1 MKRYFIED
9 AVHGQIEISEFE
21 RKIVY
26 STEFNRLHDIYQN
39 STLYLTFPT
48 NRVKRFEHC
57 IGTMKLAGDML
68 NASVMDADR
77 KILDLFYDT
86 AEEIIGMAVR
96 ISDTGPTVQ
105 EFYGPDHI
113 STIVPFSDILKDEYC
128 FRGCIERNLSLIPS
142 NVEERYRLHHLIV
155 AEAVRLA
162 GLLHDVGHPPFSHI
176 TENAL
181 SEKSKFLPEFMQRM
195 NSGNRH
201 LHEQM
206 GLEISEHILSSYT
219 QTVSEYKEIEV
230 AISILA
236 LGILSDGEFFEER
249 IGPHT
254 EAANFCKDLHSII
267 DSSFDADRLDYVT
280 RDALNSGRSHTIDY
294 NRILQNM
301 RLCRTNPECKELRFR
316 FCPSVKVVGGIE
328 EVLFARYDG
337 YVFVVYHH
345 HSVKTNFILGE
356 VIKGLIEL
364 NKEPLVHEI
373 RIPENIS
380 GLWWLMADNLTQTQK
395 SFALCQWNDSW
406 LMTMLKKVY
415 FEGIGTGELYKMPD
429 ILRLCL
435 TELVTNRK
443 CIFTLIKRKE
453 HYKKIDDRV
462 VEALK
467 MDDITSVLSRIPSS
481 KDDGLTL
488 YLRANLLD
496 SMSST
501 CSYGGFATIVIR
513 DILRDSPEFRKR
525 SVYDDYCS
533 IPKRLEH
540 SNKGLHVVMNGI
552 STGVSRESPI
562 FVCDITGKP
571 QPLCKYSG
579 IGCSLESEIR
589 GLPWFYLFSESDVGD
604 HLNQYLASIGDEM
617 AVEIHDLVL
626 KLIERKAS

>member
-1 MKRYFIED
+1 MRMKRYFIED
-9 AVHGQIEISEFE
+9 AVHGLIELSEFE
-21 RKIVY
+21 RKIIY

-86 AEEIIGMAVR
+86 AEDVIETAAR

-113 STIVPFSDILKDEYC
+113 SRIVPFSDILKDEYRC
-128 FRGCIERNLSLIPS
+128 NGCIERVLFLIPS
-142 NVEERYRLHHLIV
+142 NVEERYRLHHLV
-155 AEAVRLA
+155 VVEAVRLA

-181 SEKSKFLPEFMQRM
+181 AEMSDYLPEFMQRM
-195 NSGNRH
+195 IGGGRQ

-206 GLEISEHILSSYT
+206 GIEISEHILSSYT
-219 QTVSEYKEIEV
+219 QAVSEHKEIKV
-230 AISILA
+230 ATSILA
-236 LGILSDGEFFEER
+236 LGILSDGKFLEDR
-249 IGPHT
+249 IGSC
-254 EAANFCKDLHSII
+254 EGVASFCKDLHSII

-280 RDALNSGRSHTIDY
+280 RDALSSGRSHTIDY
-294 NRILQNM
+294 SRILQNM
-301 RLCRTNPECKELRFR
+301 KLCRTSPECKELRFR

-356 VIKGLIEL
+356 VIKGLIKL
-364 NKEPLVHEI
+364 NREPIVHEI

-380 GLWWLMADNLTQTQK
+380 GLWWLMADNLVQTQK

-415 FEGIGTGELYKMPD
+415 FENIGTRNLEKMPD

-435 TELVTNRK
+435 TELVTNKK

-467 MDDITSVLSRIPSS
+467 RDDMTTVLARIPSS
-481 KDDGLTL
+481 KDDELTL
-488 YLRANLLD
+488 YLRAIQLD
-496 SMSST
+496 SVSST
-501 CSYGGFATIVIR
+501 CSYSGFSTIIIR
-513 DILRDSPEFRKR
+513 NILRDSPEYKKR
-525 SVYDDYCS
+525 RVHEDYCN
-533 IPKRLEH
+533 IPKGLERK
-540 SNKGLHVVMNGI
+540 NKGLHVVMNGI
-552 STGVSRESPI
+552 STGVNRNNPI
-562 FVCDITGKP
+562 
-571 QPLCKYSG
+571 LY
-579 IGCSLESEIR
+579 
-589 GLPWFYLFSESDVGD
+589 
-604 HLNQYLASIGDEM
+604 
-617 AVEIHDLVL
+617 
-626 KLIERKAS
+626 

>member
-9 AVHGQIEISEFE
+9 AVHGPIEISGFE
-21 RKIVY
+21 RKIIY

-48 NRVKRFEHC
+48 NRVKRFEHS

-68 NASVMDADR
+68 NASVTDADG
-77 KILDLFYDT
+77 KVLDLFYDT
-86 AEEIIGMAVR
+86 AERVIETAVR
-96 ISDTGPTVQ
+96 ISDSGPTVQ
-105 EFYGPDHI
+105 EFYGSEYI
-113 STIVPFSDILKDEYC
+113 GTIVPFSEILKDAYRC
-128 FRGCIERNLSLIPS
+128 NGCIERNLSLIPS
-142 NVEERYRLHHLIV
+142 KVDGRYRLHHLMV

-181 SEKSKFLPEFMQRM
+181 SEKSEFLPGFMQRM
-195 NSGNRH
+195 IGGSRH

-236 LGILSDGEFFEER
+236 LGILSDGGFFEER
-249 IGPHT
+249 IGPCS
-254 EAANFCKDLHSII
+254 EATDFCKDLHSII

-301 RLCRTNPECKELRFR
+301 RLCRTNPECKEIRFR

-395 SFALCQWNDSW
+395 GFALCQWNDSW

-415 FEGIGTGELYKMPD
+415 FEGIGTGELRKMPD

-462 VEALK
+462 VDALK
-467 MDDITSVLSRIPSS
+467 EDDITSVLSRIPSA
-481 KDDGLTL
+481 KDDELTL

-496 SMSST
+496 SMTST

-513 DILRDSPEFRKR
+513 DILRDSPGSGRR
-525 SVYDDYCS
+525 SVYEDYCR
-533 IPKRLEH
+533 IPKGLEH
-540 SNKGLHVVMNGI
+540 DNKGLHVVMNGI
-552 STGVSRESPI
+552 STGVSRDRPI
-562 FVCDITGKP
+562 FVYDISGNP

-589 GLPWFYLFSESDVGD
+589 GLPWFYLFSENDVDDRLDG
-604 HLNQYLASIGDEM
+604 YLAGIGDQM
-617 AVEIHDLVL
+617 AAQIHDLIL
-626 KLIERKAS
+626 DLIERKAA